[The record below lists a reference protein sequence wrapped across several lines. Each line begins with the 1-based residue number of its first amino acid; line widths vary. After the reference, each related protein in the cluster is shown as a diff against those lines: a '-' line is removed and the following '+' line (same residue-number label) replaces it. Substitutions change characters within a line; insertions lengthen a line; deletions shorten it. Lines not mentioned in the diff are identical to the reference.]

1 MDAVSRARDNRG
13 MPKPRERLAAQD
25 LVVFAAVANAGGIR
39 SGADALDL
47 PRSTVSRHLEAL
59 ESALG
64 GRLVTRSTRRFA
76 LTELGVQLLEHCA
89 RLQGVLD
96 AVRQIAAHAASEPT
110 GTLRVATSQIIG
122 EELLPAVI
130 AEYLGRFPKVS
141 VEVRLANEFVDLR
154 RAGLDLAVRTGPLRD
169 ATDLFAT
176 RLGVSV
182 KGCYASPAYVKA
194 RGAPVTPSELAQ
206 HDCIVVA
213 TKSHAT
219 WNFRGRQGDSYADV
233 NGRLAVDSYALGR
246 RACVEGVGITC
257 LPGLYAAPYLE
268 TGELV
273 PVLDRFW
280 PRTELYAVHA
290 SGQPAPPKI
299 RAFIELARK
308 SMAGRLER

>member
-1 MDAVSRARDNRG
+1 

-39 SGADALDL
+39 RGAEALDL
-47 PRSTVSRHLEAL
+47 PRSTVSRHLEGL
-59 ESALG
+59 ERALG

-76 LTELGVQLLEHCA
+76 LTELGVQLIEHCA

-130 AEYLGRFPKVS
+130 AEYLGRFAKVS
-141 VEVRLANEFVDLR
+141 VEVRIANEFVDLR
-154 RAGLDLAVRTGPLRD
+154 RAGLDVAVRTGPLRD
-169 ATDLFAT
+169 ASDLFAT
-176 RLGVSV
+176 RLGGSV

-194 RGAPVTPSELAQ
+194 RGVPVTPAELAQ

-213 TKSHAT
+213 AKPHGT
-219 WNFRGRQGDSYADV
+219 WSFRGRQGESYADV
-233 NGRLAVDSYALGR
+233 TGRLAVDSYALAR
-246 RACVEGVGITC
+246 RACVEGVGITG

-268 TGELV
+268 TGALV